1 MKRRIIALALIAAG
15 GFAVARRLSAP
26 AGMPFAGVCRRA
38 LAERRGEAEAER
50 LVARAQARYDELYVD
65 RPRPGGRALRYHLE
79 RGILPG
85 LALYQTLLAEGDDQE
100 TALADV
106 ERAIDLLSVRLG
118 RVMSLLGRL
127 PDAFGIFRRV
137 VTWVMRLG
145 FPAEGWEMEPVEN
158 SDSCVAY
165 DVRRCFYLDTLTSYG
180 APELTR
186 VFCSGD
192 DVAFPELAPAITW
205 ERKTTLGRG
214 GERCDFRWCRGV
226 PAGATIEGREQ

>member
-1 MKRRIIALALIAAG
+1 MKRRIIALALIASG
-15 GFAVARRLSAP
+15 GFVAARRLSAP
-26 AGMPFAGVCRRA
+26 AGMPFADICRRG
-38 LAERRGEAEAER
+38 LAERRGAAEADR
-50 LVARAQARYDELYVD
+50 LVARAQARYDELYAD
-65 RPRPGGRALRYHLE
+65 RPRPGGRALRFHLE

-100 TALADV
+100 TALADT
-106 ERAIDLLSVRLG
+106 EHAMDSISVGLG

-127 PDAFGIFRRV
+127 PHAFGVFRRV
-137 VTWVMRLG
+137 EPWVVRLG

-165 DVRRCFYLDTLTSYG
+165 DVRRCFYQDTLTSYG

-192 DVAFPELAPAITW
+192 DVAFPEMAPAITW
-205 ERKTTLGRG
+205 ERTMTLGRG
-214 GERCDFRWCRGV
+214 GERCDFRWRRGV
-226 PAGATIEGREQ
+226 TQGATSGEGE